1 MAQNRKMIA
10 DRLTGILKD
19 TRSEYANLQ
28 ERDRVEQARAGAE
41 SIQTRGFAFKEIAA
55 EADALVGR
63 AADKALGII
72 DSEIEAA
79 GGALVEAPSAE
90 AVAYVSTIAARSNLS
105 ADEVAAGLSR
115 YRDHASQK
123 AIKAAAVRSGLQ
135 QFGGTTAAE
144 DYISDLRSLRDD
156 VAKTYTAGFG
166 GISEGYAAVLAGGYQ
181 AFADNPGSGG
191 DALAA
196 FAGMEN
202 LGE

>member
-144 DYISDLRSLRDD
+144 DYISDLRSLRDEAFGQRHFIAADPNSVMID
-156 VAKTYTAGFG
+156 VIKPIPPSAEHAAQ
-166 GISEGYAAVLAGGYQ
+166 YA
-181 AFADNPGSGG
+181 PE
-191 DALAA
+191 ALPT
-196 FAGMEN
+196 
-202 LGE
+202 